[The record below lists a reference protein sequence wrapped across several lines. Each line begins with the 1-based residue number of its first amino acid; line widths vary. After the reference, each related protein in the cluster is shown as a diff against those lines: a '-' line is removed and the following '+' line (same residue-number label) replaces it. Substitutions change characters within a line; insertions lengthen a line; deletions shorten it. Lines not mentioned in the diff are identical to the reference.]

1 MVLQMGRW
9 AMVFGFLGA
18 LVSSGPAAAQSVA
31 ARLRTVAPP
40 LDLDVPANGPAR
52 SAGPKPPT
60 AEAAKPAVRA
70 APTPAAKTPAGAA
83 APKTASSAAS
93 AGPATAGATTPGAAT
108 PGAPASATT
117 PGAATP
123 GAPASAAPAARAAPT
138 VSVKGLT
145 GTLNTDDV
153 HQTMEAQQRAF
164 NACIE
169 HGRRSMRWV
178 SGAMRFA
185 FKVDAAGRVLDA
197 RPVESSIGHRELEQ
211 CLVEAVS
218 AVVFPKPAGR
228 ASAQF
233 AWTVNV
239 VPVGTPVEPLDPKS
253 IAKLVR
259 KQRRSIARECE
270 LRPRERIQLTAYVGP
285 SGKVL
290 AAGGFAVRARGV
302 EKLDCVVE
310 ALGTLRLPKVPRR
323 SKVSFRL

>member
-1 MVLQMGRW
+1 
-9 AMVFGFLGA
+9 MVFGFLGA
-18 LVSSGPAAAQSVA
+18 LGGGGPATAQSVA

-40 LDLDVPANGPAR
+40 LDLDAPANVPARGP
-52 SAGPKPPT
+52 GPKPPT
-60 AEAAKPAVRA
+60 AEAAKHAPAIA
-70 APTPAAKTPAGAA
+70 TAPAPTLAVKTPAGAA
-83 APKTASSAAS
+83 LPKTA
-93 AGPATAGATTPGAAT
+93 GTAAT
-108 PGAPASATT
+108 PGAPTSA
-117 PGAATP
+117 G
-123 GAPASAAPAARAAPT
+123 PAARTTPT

-185 FKVDAAGRVLDA
+185 FNVDAAGRVLDA

-211 CLVEAVS
+211 CLIEAVS
-218 AVVFPKPAGR
+218 VVVFPKPAGR
-228 ASAQF
+228 ASAEF

-239 VPVGTPVEPLDPKS
+239 VPVGTPAEPLDPKR

-270 LRPRERIQLTAYVGP
+270 LRPRERFQLTAYVGP

-302 EKLDCVVE
+302 EKVDCVVQ
-310 ALGTLRLPKVPRR
+310 AVGAIRLPKVPRR